1 MMPYTVTVTRGS
13 MTFKSGMAAWEF
25 RTLIA
30 TWPRFTRPPITR
42 EEAVDYHLAYEKGG
56 EEAVLALERSI
67 IEREQAEEMQLA
79 LGLMIQETERRMRY
93 AKASMADPRSYEY
106 KSHFDSWHP
115 DYRYGT

>member
-1 MMPYTVTVTRGS
+1 MPYTVTGTRGS

-42 EEAVDYHLAYEKGG
+42 EEAVDYHLAYEQGG
-56 EEAVLALERSI
+56 EEAVLALERTI
-67 IEREQAEEMQLA
+67 IAREQAEEMQLA
-79 LGLMIQETERRMRY
+79 QRKMMEEMERRIRY
-93 AKASMADPRSYEY
+93 AKASMADPRSDEY
-106 KSHFDSWHP
+106 RSHFDSWHP